1 MLSQQSVLPRRT
13 AVLGAGTIG
22 EAMLSGLL
30 RAGADP
36 ADLVFCER
44 YDARAAQ
51 VQERTGVERMLEPAK
66 AVLFGDVLVLAVKPQ
81 DLPALLDEIA
91 AGVTTSH
98 LVVSVAA
105 GISTETIQAHL
116 PAGTPVVRVMP
127 NTAVL
132 VDEGMS
138 AVAGGSCAT
147 EQHLQQVE
155 AVMGS
160 VGRVVRVPEQQID
173 AVTALSG
180 SGPAY
185 LYLLAE
191 AMIDAGVLLGLPR
204 SLATDLTAQTV
215 VGAARMLRDTG
226 EHPAQLREAVTSP
239 GGTTAAALRVLDE
252 RGMRAAVLGAVEAAQ
267 QRATALAGPAGTG
280 RPR

>member
-1 MLSQQSVLPRRT
+1 VLSQQSVLPRRT

-66 AVLFGDVLVLAVKPQ
+66 AVLFGDVLLLAVKPQ

-191 AMIDAGVLLGLPR
+191 AMIDAGVL
-204 SLATDLTAQTV
+204 ATDLTAQTV

-267 QRATALAGPAGTG
+267 QRATALAGPTG
-280 RPR
+280 VRPR

>member
-1 MLSQQSVLPRRT
+1 
-13 AVLGAGTIG
+13 
-22 EAMLSGLL
+22 MLSGLV

-66 AVLFGDVLVLAVKPQ
+66 AVLFGDVLLLAVKPQ

-105 GISTETIQAHL
+105 GISTATIQAHL

-147 EQHLQQVE
+147 KQHLLQVD
-155 AVMGS
+155 AMMGS

-204 SLATDLTAQTV
+204 SLATELTAQTV

>member
-1 MLSQQSVLPRRT
+1 
-13 AVLGAGTIG
+13 
-22 EAMLSGLL
+22 MLSGLL
-30 RAGADP
+30 RAGADA
-36 ADLVFCER
+36 ADLAFCER
-44 YDARAAQ
+44 FDARAAQ
-51 VQERTGVERMLEPAK
+51 VQEQTGVERMSEPVK
-66 AVLFGDVLVLAVKPQ
+66 AVLFADVLLLAVKPQ

-91 AGVTTSH
+91 AGLTPGH

-105 GISTETIQAHL
+105 GISTATIQAHL
-116 PAGTPVVRVMP
+116 PPGTPVVRVMP

-132 VDEGMS
+132 VDQGMS
-138 AVAGGSCAT
+138 AVVAGSCAT
-147 EQHLQQVE
+147 EQHLRHVE
-155 AVMGS
+155 AMMGS

-204 SLATDLTAQTV
+204 TLATDLTAQTV
-215 VGAARMLRDTG
+215 VGAATMLRDTG

-267 QRATALAGPAGTG
+267 QRAAALAGH
-280 RPR
+280 R